1 MEIHPTIVFMDLSG
15 SSAAYEALDNARV
28 AAVVSKITRWI
39 GEVCQAHGGRVIKY
53 LGDGVLARFPT
64 GIQAVSAAVFVQ
76 QGHTAE
82 VRRQPRELRMGLK
95 IGLASGPVVEIDAD
109 AYGDSVNLAARLAD
123 MAGSGQIWADESV
136 LSQVYGCAPS
146 DIPTPAEEGVTLISE
161 SAVRSRAL
169 GKIHVPGL
177 TQARSVFQIFWND
190 DVPSEL
196 LTAPGR
202 LDTAQASRDGSN
214 SRITLTWLDVS
225 KTFTSS
231 SGQTIRIG
239 RAAGSDFLITDRR
252 VSRQHVQIEWTQ
264 GSLVLTDV
272 SSFGTWVR
280 FAETPEAEVALRRTQ
295 CLLHSSGEI
304 ALGALFS
311 DFSVPVLSFQ
321 VLGMP
326 VVAEQGTL
334 PLRGSAP

>member
-1 MEIHPTIVFMDLSG
+1 METHPTIVFMDLSG

-28 AAVVSKITRWI
+28 AAVVSKTTRWI
-39 GEVCQAHGGRVIKY
+39 GQVCQAHGGRVIKY

-64 GIQAVSAAVFVQ
+64 GIQSVSAAVFVQ
-76 QGHTAE
+76 QGHTAQ
-82 VRRQPRELRMGLK
+82 VRQQPRALRMGLK
-95 IGLASGPVVEIDAD
+95 IGLASGPVVEMDAD

-123 MAGSGQIWADESV
+123 MAGGGQIWADESV

-146 DIPTPAEEGVTLISE
+146 DIPTPTEEGVTLISE

-190 DVPSEL
+190 DIPSEL

-202 LDTAQASRDGSN
+202 LDTALVSRDGSN
-214 SRITLTWLDVS
+214 SRIALAWLDVN
-225 KTFTSS
+225 KTFTAG
-231 SGQTIRIG
+231 GQTIRIG

-252 VSRQHVQIEWTQ
+252 VSRQHVKIEWTQ
-264 GSLVLTDV
+264 GTFVLTDV

-280 FAETPEAEVALRRTQ
+280 FAETPESEIALRRTQ
-295 CLLHSSGEI
+295 CLLHSTGEI
-304 ALGALFS
+304 ALGAPFS
-311 DFSVPVLSFQ
+311 DFSVPVLSFH
-321 VLGMP
+321 VLGVP
-326 VVAEQGTL
+326 VVSEQRKL